1 MYMCIVISREGTILI
16 LYEIWS
22 PVRRKRNSFAVMCKQ
37 CNNYYRHESH
47 PYIPDI
53 DGYRS
58 YTGEIM
64 HSTYHQNPKLYTG
77 KTVIVLGAMLS
88 GTDVAMDIR
97 KTAKHVSLQ
106 LPDRL

>member
-1 MYMCIVISREGTILI
+1 
-16 LYEIWS
+16 
-22 PVRRKRNSFAVMCKQ
+22 
-37 CNNYYRHESH
+37 
-47 PYIPDI
+47 
-53 DGYRS
+53 
-58 YTGEIM
+58 M

-77 KTVIVLGAMLS
+77 RTVIVLGAMLS